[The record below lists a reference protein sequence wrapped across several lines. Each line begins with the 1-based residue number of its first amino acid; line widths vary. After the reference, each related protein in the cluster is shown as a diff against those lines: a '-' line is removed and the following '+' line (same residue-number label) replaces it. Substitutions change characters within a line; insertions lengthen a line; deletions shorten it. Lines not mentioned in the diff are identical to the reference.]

1 MSLPCNASAAMDSY
15 RGAAVA
21 GAQWLSRTAY
31 HFISRMAA
39 GGATV
44 GRSGARMLDQFELL
58 PLARNDRGLA
68 CTVIV
73 STGVTDRVGVASP
86 GTPHVTRGLANTAVF
101 VQPSA
106 LVSGSRHSCR
116 PSGLA
121 HMDDVDSGCRR
132 YAVPRAM
139 CHGDSA
145 AVAAPAPSLTG
156 TGGRMGDVQRDLCW
170 GRCT

>member
-1 MSLPCNASAAMDSY
+1 
-15 RGAAVA
+15 
-21 GAQWLSRTAY
+21 
-31 HFISRMAA
+31 
-39 GGATV
+39 
-44 GRSGARMLDQFELL
+44 MLDQFELL

-73 STGVTDRVGVASP
+73 STGVMDRVGVASL
-86 GTPHVTRGLANTAVF
+86 GTSYVTRGLANTAMF

-121 HMDDVDSGCRR
+121 HMDDVDSGRRR
-132 YAVPRAM
+132 YAASRAT

-145 AVAAPAPSLTG
+145 AVAAPAHSPTG
-156 TGGRMGDVQRDLCW
+156 TGGRNGDAQRDLCW
-170 GRCT
+170 GRRT